1 MLLDKLLDYVTVHS
15 EPFATCL
22 LSLGWRLSLPGP
34 TGVMFHFVMQGNVV
48 LRAPAGQQYP
58 LQRFPLAVVP
68 SGISHTMECGL
79 DVQSERV
86 IEAPPTGEGIVRLV
100 AGSQGSAELRV
111 ASGAV
116 NGTYGDSLGL
126 FRRLR

>member
-1 MLLDKLLDYVTVHS
+1 MYHIYYRII
-15 EPFATCL
+15 
-22 LSLGWRLSLPGP
+22 GYILPR
-34 TGVMFHFVMQGNVV
+34 TRNTDIIYSVE
-48 LRAPAGQQYP
+48 
-58 LQRFPLAVVP
+58 RFPLAVVP
-68 SGISHTMECGL
+68 SGIRHTLECGL

-100 AGSQGSAELRV
+100 AGSQGSAELRG
-111 ASGAV
+111 ACGAV

>member
-1 MLLDKLLDYVTVHS
+1 ML
-15 EPFATCL
+15 
-22 LSLGWRLSLPGP
+22 
-34 TGVMFHFVMQGNVV
+34 HFVMQGNGV
-48 LRAPAGQQYP
+48 LRGPEGQQYP
-58 LQRFPLAVVP
+58 LERFSLTVVP
-68 SGISHTMECGL
+68 RGIRHTLECGL

-111 ASGAV
+111 ACGAV
-116 NGTYGDSLGL
+116 NVTYGDSLGL

>member
-1 MLLDKLLDYVTVHS
+1 
-15 EPFATCL
+15 
-22 LSLGWRLSLPGP
+22 
-34 TGVMFHFVMQGNVV
+34 
-48 LRAPAGQQYP
+48 
-58 LQRFPLAVVP
+58 
-68 SGISHTMECGL
+68 MECGL

-111 ASGAV
+111 ACGAV
-116 NGTYGDSLGL
+116 NVTYGDSLGL